1 MRFLHTAD
9 WHLGRMFAGC
19 DLLESQQYSLRALAA
34 IAAELCPDAILIA
47 GDIYD
52 RAVPPEDAVQAFDE
66 ILIQL
71 AGIAPVL
78 AIAGNHD
85 SGSRIDF
92 GRRLLRQAGVHIV
105 GSSRNGIERVDLAD
119 VHGTVAFHLMPFA
132 SPEVVRCD
140 LHRDDLRSHDAA
152 TRARIEAIA
161 PVPTPSERHVLVGH
175 LFALGGD
182 ETKESERDISVGGVS
197 TVDPGIFAPFCYTA
211 LGHLHRP
218 HWIGSGRVRYS
229 GSLGRYSFSEES
241 HRKTVSL
248 VTLDAGG
255 GVQVEEIE
263 LSQQYGMRT
272 LRGRFADLLRS
283 AAQDD
288 RRTLDL
294 VRVVLTDPL
303 PLPGAH
309 EQLRQAYPLMRGF
322 SYEPPPNVVDPG
334 PSSALPEFKQQNE
347 HAYVQHF
354 LAERYPDS
362 SPASISDLAQKCME
376 KALQQRDSR

>member
-19 DLLESQQYSLRALAA
+19 GLLESQQYSLRSLAA

-47 GDIYD
+47 GDLYD
-52 RAVPPEDAVQAFDE
+52 RAVPPEDAVQVFDE

-85 SGSRIDF
+85 SAGRIDF

-105 GSSRNGIERVDLAD
+105 GSSRDGIERVDLAD
-119 VHGTVAFHLMPFA
+119 AHGPVSFHLMPFA

-140 LHRDDLRSHDAA
+140 LHREDLRSHDAA

-161 PVPTPSERHVLVGH
+161 PAPISGRHVLVGH
-175 LFALGGD
+175 LFAQGGD

-197 TVDPGIFAPFCYTA
+197 TVDPSIFAPFCYTA

-218 HWIGSGRVRYS
+218 HFIGLGRVRYS

-248 VTLDAGG
+248 VTLDAVG
-255 GVQVEEIE
+255 GVHVEEID
-263 LSQQYGMRT
+263 LPQQYGMRT
-272 LRGRFADLLRS
+272 LRGRFLDLLSS
-283 AAQDD
+283 AANDQ

-309 EQLRQAYPLMRGF
+309 EQLRQLYPLLRGF
-322 SYEPPPNVVDPG
+322 AYEPPPSVAVGG
-334 PSSALPEFKQQNE
+334 PASVLPEFKQHNE
-347 HAYVQHF
+347 HSYIRHF

-362 SPASISDLAQKCME
+362 GTASISDLAHICME
-376 KALQQRDSR
+376 KALQQQERI